1 MPIVNKIILLHYGI
15 YKSRSTRN
23 LEINK
28 KICIDLRKKFINLC
42 WKFILLLL
50 IYCTIGNKYCKFWI
64 YRENS
69 FRY

>member
-42 WKFILLLL
+42 
-50 IYCTIGNKYCKFWI
+50 
-64 YRENS
+64 
-69 FRY
+69 